1 MNPQLLSFY
10 VAAIVLVALAGLY
23 YLLVTTN
30 LIRAIIGLELI
41 TKSLTVGLV
50 LAGRLTGK
58 VGIAQSL
65 VITLIVVEVVIMV
78 VAVGLILTGHRH
90 TGQVDVRHL
99 RNIKG

>member
-1 MNPQLLSFY
+1 MNPELLSFY
-10 VAAIVLVALAGLY
+10 LAAIVLTALAGLY
-23 YLLVTTN
+23 YLLVTTH

-41 TKSLTVGLV
+41 TKAITVGLV

-58 VGIAQSL
+58 VGLAQSL

-90 TGQVDVRHL
+90 TGQVDVRDL